1 MPKEGLGAAKA
12 GAAGELYGA
21 SCCVLPPDL
30 IPTLPWANCSVL
42 PLVPG
47 NLPTQLSGLCGQ
59 GRLFL
64 LEAGSHYVVLDSLE
78 LTMWTRRTLNP
89 EIHLPLPPECW
100 VWTPAPPHP
109 EVRCLKQ
116 SAWRFRTEIPLSCCT
131 PLLAL
136 GMLM

>member
-64 LEAGSHYVVLDSLE
+64 LEAGSHYTTKSSLE
-78 LTMWTRRTLNP
+78 LMLGP
-89 EIHLPLPPECW
+89 DSAILLQLPSGIRG
-100 VWTPAPPHP
+100 VSHYGQ
-109 EVRCLKQ
+109 R
-116 SAWRFRTEIPLSCCT
+116 SHFSS
-131 PLLAL
+131 
-136 GMLM
+136 